1 MHVRDFALRNAF
13 IFWILLWWNK
23 IKDAIHIRRE
33 RPSLNSQ
40 VKHVNLKRYLYSEPE
55 SCD

>member
-40 VKHVNLKRYLYSEPE
+40 VKHVNLKWYLYSEPE